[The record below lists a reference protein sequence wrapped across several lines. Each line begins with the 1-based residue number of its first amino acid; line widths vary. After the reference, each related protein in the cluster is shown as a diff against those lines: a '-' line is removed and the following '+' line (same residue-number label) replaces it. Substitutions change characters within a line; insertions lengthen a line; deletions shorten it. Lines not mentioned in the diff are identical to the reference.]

1 MAIFIEAPLPS
12 VQIHPAAHVLTPV
25 IIPMMDGGGA
35 LTLQLLFLELSS
47 SYSSHPQMFPASIQ
61 KDIVFL
67 LQTKHVR
74 IFKPEQSRHTRA
86 HTQYVKEDK
95 VTRFMR

>member
-1 MAIFIEAPLPS
+1 MGQSLPS

-25 IIPMMDGGGA
+25 IIPMMDGGGGV

-74 IFKPEQSRHTRA
+74 IFKPEQSRHART
-86 HTQYVKEDK
+86 HSMSKK
-95 VTRFMR
+95 IK